1 MDWLF
6 FHSHTSFPLGS
17 LENRNPWVHSPLSSD
32 ISVKAIAP
40 LTLILFKP
48 LLTLFSYMLWL
59 KPQQIRESPQN
70 HLNVNWTEFVNETKL
85 DTHMLSTKVD
95 NEIRINHMR
104 QKQEKCDSFAWNPSY
119 YEHLFIITSLAITQT
134 VELWMNTGVY
144 PLLSFCIIVGHCFCH
159 MFFQQALLIG
169 PGKTNHLIPNQ
180 IKLQSAIVV
189 GPGTCWLP
197 IQLTLN
203 SMASVWSVNI
213 PRAFPI
219 LNNVCVLH
227 SPNTF
232 VSCEKT
238 GAMLCWKKAYI

>member
-1 MDWLF
+1 MNWLF

-144 PLLSFCIIVGHCFCH
+144 PLLSFCIIVRHCFCSH
-159 MFFQQALLIG
+159 VFSAVLTNWPWQNQSSNSQSDQVTVCNCGRSWDMLTSHPSYPKLDGICLISKHPKG
-169 PGKTNHLIPNQ
+169 LPNSQ
-180 IKLQSAIVV
+180 
-189 GPGTCWLP
+189 
-197 IQLTLN
+197 
-203 SMASVWSVNI
+203 
-213 PRAFPI
+213 
-219 LNNVCVLH
+219 
-227 SPNTF
+227 
-232 VSCEKT
+232 
-238 GAMLCWKKAYI
+238 